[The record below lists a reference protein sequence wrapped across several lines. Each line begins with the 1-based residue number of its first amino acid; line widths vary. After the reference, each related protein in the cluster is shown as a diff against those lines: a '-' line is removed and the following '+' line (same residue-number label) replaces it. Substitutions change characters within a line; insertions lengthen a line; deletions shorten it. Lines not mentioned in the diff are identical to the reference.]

1 MRRFLCFALSAGLFA
16 SPALAQS
23 STGGST
29 LPSAEDLAKRDTVT
43 VGAGGAWIPDYE
55 GSNDY
60 HFMPVGALR
69 GRISGISFSSRG
81 SYLYVNLLPQRAK
94 FDFNVGPVVGARFN
108 GRRHI
113 DDPVVRLLPET
124 KTAIEAGAFVGVSA
138 HGLTNPYDTLA
149 FRVDALHD
157 ISGTH
162 RSTVISP
169 SVEFST
175 PLSERTFA
183 SLSVSAEFVSNKFAD
198 YYYSVTPAGSVA
210 SGLPVYVADGGMKS
224 WKSGLLLN
232 QSLTGNL
239 LHGLSIFGYG
249 EYARLVGDFKRSPI
263 VAQRGSASQWTGAVG
278 LAYTW

>member
-1 MRRFLCFALSAGLFA
+1 MRRFMCFALAAGLFSTSA
-16 SPALAQS
+16 HAQS
-23 STGGST
+23 SPGGST
-29 LPSAEDLAKRDTVT
+29 LPSAEELAKRDTVT
-43 VGAGGAWIPDYE
+43 VGVGGAWMPDYE

-60 HFMPVGALR
+60 HILPVGAIR

-81 SYLYVNLLPQRAK
+81 SYLFVNVLPQRAK
-94 FDFNVGPVVGARFN
+94 FDFNVGPVVGLRFN
-108 GRRHI
+108 GRRHV
-113 DDPVVRLLPET
+113 DDPVVKLLPET
-124 KTAIEAGAFVGVSA
+124 KTAIEAGAFVSVSA
-138 HGLTNPYDTLA
+138 HGVTNPYDTLA

-162 RSTVISP
+162 RSTTITP

-175 PLSERTFA
+175 PLSERTYA

-198 YYYSVTPAGSVA
+198 YYYSITPTGSLA
-210 SGLPVYVADGGMKS
+210 SGLPVFDADGGMKS
-224 WKSGLLLN
+224 WKTGLLLN

-263 VAQRGSASQWTGAVG
+263 VSQRGSATQWTLASG